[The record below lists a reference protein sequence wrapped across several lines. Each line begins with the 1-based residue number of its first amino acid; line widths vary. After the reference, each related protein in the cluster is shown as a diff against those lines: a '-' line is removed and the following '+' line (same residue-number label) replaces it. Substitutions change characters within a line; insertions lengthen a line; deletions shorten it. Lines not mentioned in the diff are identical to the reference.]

1 MIERH
6 PVRLMII
13 GVCLMIFGVIAPLLM
28 VVHII
33 ESTFFLNFISYG
45 ASVLGLALGM
55 IGLAF
60 LGISR
65 NRSKK

>member
-13 GVCLMIFGVIAPLLM
+13 GVCLMVFGVIAPLLM

-33 ESTFFLNFISYG
+33 QSTFALNFISYG
-45 ASVLGLALGM
+45 ASVLGLAMGM

-60 LGISR
+60 YGISR
-65 NRSKK
+65 NKKQ